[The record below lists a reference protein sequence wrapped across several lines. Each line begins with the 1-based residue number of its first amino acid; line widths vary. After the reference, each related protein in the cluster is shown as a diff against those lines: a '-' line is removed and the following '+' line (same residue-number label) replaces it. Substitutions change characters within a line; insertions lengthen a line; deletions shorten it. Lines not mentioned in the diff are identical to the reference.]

1 MYVETLIR
9 TIYCCTLHMYF
20 YYYNYNND
28 NNNNGGLGSVLWLC
42 MPVLGT
48 SLLLAP
54 QVLQMY
60 R

>member
-20 YYYNYNND
+20 YNNNND
-28 NNNNGGLGSVLWLC
+28 NGGLGSVLWLC

-54 QVLQMY
+54 QVLQM
-60 R
+60 

>member
-20 YYYNYNND
+20 YYYNND
-28 NNNNGGLGSVLWLC
+28 NNNNGDLGSVLWLC

-48 SLLLAP
+48 LLLLAP
-54 QVLQMY
+54 QVLQM
-60 R
+60 